1 MIVDTKTM
9 KKIEETSNY
18 TTNELITMVGK
29 EIFNTISSILNKNHK
44 ILIICGKGNNGADG
58 LALASNLLLNHYQ
71 VKIFLCEDI
80 VSKDAQTFYN
90 KLPKDLFITTIKDQ
104 YDIVIDCIYGF
115 GFKAEI
121 HIEQRPL
128 FKQINQLHAYKI
140 SIDINSGC
148 EADTGIFDNNA
159 FVSDLTLA
167 LGCYKPFHLFN
178 KEHHMFK
185 ELKLVELP
193 LNYDIKSNIYEM
205 NEDIFLA
212 NYPKIAEN
220 AYKGINGKALLI
232 GGSFGMAGAASLNII
247 GALATGSTY
256 LHAAIEDTIY
266 PILATKY
273 DNVVFHPFDRNSFK
287 GAIENIMYNVDAI
300 SYGSGVNNL
309 PYNNDILELLLQYS
323 SRTVVLDAQAI
334 RLLTDKLF
342 VLKLAKPHI
351 IMTPHIKEFADL
363 INLPV
368 EVVKRSRIKIAKEFA
383 KDYGV
388 TLVLKDTT
396 TIVVNASGELFIN
409 NKGNQ
414 ALARAGSGDL
424 LCGMIT
430 NLAALLKDN
439 FLASCMAVWFFNHIC
454 EMITKDTS
462 ITCFSLNNY
471 LKYADIFFKDKNM

>member
-1 MIVDTKTM
+1 MIVDSKTM
-9 KKIEETSNY
+9 KIIEENSNY
-18 TTNELITMVGK
+18 STNELISIVGK
-29 EIFNTISSILNKNHK
+29 ELFNTLSSTLNKNHK

-58 LALASNLLLNHYQ
+58 FALAHNLLLHHYQ
-71 VKIFLCEDI
+71 INIFLCENI
-80 VSKDAQTFYN
+80 TSKDALTFYN
-90 KLPKDLFITTIKDQ
+90 NLPKDVFVTTIKDN
-104 YDIVIDCIYGF
+104 YDVIIDCIYGF

-121 HIEQRPL
+121 NLDQRKL
-128 FKQINQLHAYKI
+128 FQQINQLHAYKI

-148 EADTGIFDNNA
+148 EADTAICDKNA
-159 FVSDLTLA
+159 FISDLTLA

-185 ELKLVELP
+185 ELKLVNLP
-193 LNYDIKSNIYEM
+193 LNYNIKSNIYEM

-212 NYPKIAEN
+212 NYPKIKKD
-220 AYKGINGKALLI
+220 AYKGINGKSLLI

-256 LHAAIEDTIY
+256 LHAATEDTIY

-287 GAIENIMYNVDAI
+287 SAIENIMYNVDAI
-300 SYGSGVNNL
+300 SFGSGVNNL
-309 PYNNDILELLLQYS
+309 PYKNDILELLLQHS

-334 RLLTDKLF
+334 RLLIDKLF

-363 INLPV
+363 IGLPL
-368 EVVKRSRIKIAKEFA
+368 EVVKRSRIKIAKNFA
-383 KDYGV
+383 KDYGI

-396 TIVVNASGELFIN
+396 TIVVSPSGELFIN
-409 NKGNQ
+409 NRGNQ

-439 FLASCMAVWFFNHIC
+439 FLASCMGVWFFNHIC

-471 LKYADIFFKDKNM
+471 LKYADIFFKERNM